1 MNERQGFGSRL
12 GFILT
17 MAGFCIGV
25 GNLWKFPYMV
35 GNNGGGAFLIVYL
48 LLVLL
53 LGIPAFAIEATLGR
67 SSQASSIAGMRN
79 LTKKGSGWVLIGW
92 CGVIALFLLTS
103 YCVMVVG
110 GWCLGYFGKILSGS
124 LTGLDAEAIGVEFG
138 NFAGS
143 PTVFIWEILL
153 CVLLYFVIKRGIK
166 EGVEKICKILMPL
179 LFVTLVGLA
188 VFSSTMDGAAP
199 GIKWYLTPDFSAIS
213 PSVISAA
220 ASQVF
225 LSIGV
230 GMAVSFVYGSY
241 LSKQENL
248 FSNVTIAAVLDTIV
262 ALISGFIIIPAL
274 FTFNIEPTAGPSLI
288 FVTLPNLFNMM
299 PGGRVFGAIFFLCV
313 ALAGFTT
320 MVGQVEALTSTAID
334 MFKFER
340 KKALVIVLVA
350 LFVFDIPI
358 TLSQGTGILNNVRL
372 IGYDIFT
379 FVDFIASGL
388 ILNLG
393 ALMMIFFVAFKW
405 GFKKFQSEANIGAG
419 DSKIYVANW
428 MGILFKVVCP
438 LLMIVVFIAIFK
450 SYIG

>member
-1 MNERQGFGSRL
+1 MQERQGFASRL

-48 LLVLL
+48 LLVVF
-53 LGIPAFAIEATLGR
+53 LGVPAFAIEASLGR
-67 SSQASSIAGMRN
+67 SAQATPILGMRK

-92 CGVIALFLLTS
+92 CGIVALFMLTS

-110 GWCLGYFGKILSGS
+110 GWCLGYFAKIL
-124 LTGLDAEAIGVEFG
+124 TGEMNGMTAEQIGATFG
-138 NFAGS
+138 EFAGS
-143 PTVFIWEILL
+143 NSVFIYEVIL
-153 CVLLYFVIKRGIK
+153 CVLLYLVIKRGVQN
-166 EGVEKICKILMPL
+166 GVEKVCKILMPL
-179 LFVTLVGLA
+179 LFVALIGLA
-188 VFSSTMDGAAP
+188 VFSCTMDGAAP
-199 GIKWYLTPDFSAIS
+199 GIKWYLTCDFSAIT
-213 PSVISAA
+213 PTVISAA

-230 GMAVSFVYGSY
+230 GMAVAFVYGSY
-241 LSKQENL
+241 LDKQTNL
-248 FSNVTIAAVLDTIV
+248 FGNVTIAAVLDTIV

-274 FTFNIEPTAGPSLI
+274 FTFGIEPTSGPSLI
-288 FVTLPNLFNMM
+288 FVTLPNLFNQM
-299 PGGRVFGAIFFLCV
+299 PGGHIFGAVFFLCV

-320 MVGQVEALTSTAID
+320 MVGQVEALTSTTIEMLKWD
-334 MFKFER
+334 R
-340 KKALVIVLVA
+340 KKALIAVLVA

-358 TLSQGTGILNNVRL
+358 TLSQGTGILNAVTI

-388 ILNLG
+388 ILNIG
-393 ALMMIFFVAFKW
+393 ALLMIFFVAFKW
-405 GFKKFQSEANIGAG
+405 GFKKFQSECNIGAEMEAVR
-419 DSKIYVANW
+419 IRNW
-428 MGILFKVVCP
+428 MGIMFKVICP
-438 LLMIVVFIAIFK
+438 LLMVIVFIAIFK

>member
-1 MNERQGFGSRL
+1 MERQGFGSRL

-35 GNNGGGAFLIVYL
+35 GNNGGGAFLLVYL
-48 LLVLL
+48 LLVIF

-67 SSQASSIAGMRN
+67 SSQASPIKGMRN
-79 LTKKGSGWVLIGW
+79 LTKKGSAWVLIGW
-92 CGVIALFLLTS
+92 CGIAALFMLTS

-110 GWCLGYFGKILSGS
+110 GWCLGYFGKILAGS
-124 LTGLDAEAIGVEFG
+124 MVGLDAEGIGAVFTE
-138 NFAGS
+138 FAGGTS
-143 PTVFIWEILL
+143 VFLYEIVL
-153 CVLLYFVIKRGIK
+153 CVLLYFVIKRGVK
-166 EGVEKICKILMPL
+166 DGVEMICKVLMPI
-179 LFVTLVGLA
+179 LFVTLIGLA
-188 VFSSTMDGAAP
+188 VFSCTMDGAAP

-241 LSKQENL
+241 LSKDANL
-248 FSNVTIAAVLDTIV
+248 FGNVTIAAILDTIV
-262 ALISGFIIIPAL
+262 AVISGFIIIPAL
-274 FTFNIEPTAGPSLI
+274 FTFNIEPTSGPSLI
-288 FVTLPNLFNMM
+288 FVTLPNLFNQM
-299 PGGRVFGAIFFLCV
+299 PGGRIFGAIFFLCV

-320 MVGQVEALTSTAID
+320 MVGQVEALTSTTIE
-334 MFKFER
+334 MFNMDR
-340 KKALVIVLVA
+340 KKSLIAVLVA

-358 TLSQGTGILNNVRL
+358 TLSQGAGVLNNIQI

-388 ILNLG
+388 ILNIG
-393 ALMMIFFVAFKW
+393 ALLMIFFVAFKW
-405 GFKKFQSEANIGAG
+405 GFKNFQKEANLGAETAT
-419 DSKIYVANW
+419 VRVQNW
-428 MGILFKVVCP
+428 MAFMFKVVCP
-438 LLMIVVFIAIFK
+438 ILMVIVFVAIFK
-450 SYIG
+450 SYF